1 MDVVVVAGIPP
12 DTAQLKVELE
22 PSGTSTV
29 FPDSPVKGSPLIVRT
44 GSFEEGS
51 EIIEFSAATFYI
63 WNIEKYIIYPYN
75 ICLKYK

>member
-1 MDVVVVAGIPP
+1 MNSISPLVGNAKPAHTIDVVVVAGIPP

-29 FPDSPVKGSPLIVRT
+29 FPDSPVKSSPLIVRT

-63 WNIEKYIIYPYN
+63 
-75 ICLKYK
+75 